1 MRQGTFS
8 TLFNQL
14 PNNRPNRILV
24 LSNISVLLYLRGL
37 YSSGG
42 GDFIPPLNLSIDEFI
57 NCTACIACTSC
68 QQGSLRG
75 NQPLNLNSCLRPA
88 VVVKPH
94 SASGDNDAMAS

>member
-37 YSSGG
+37 YSSDG
-42 GDFIPPLNLSIDEFI
+42 GDFIPHSIYLLMNLL
-57 NCTACIACTSC
+57 IA
-68 QQGSLRG
+68 QH
-75 NQPLNLNSCLRPA
+75 P
-88 VVVKPH
+88 
-94 SASGDNDAMAS
+94 